1 MSLVE
6 TLASQNQLL
15 KGLVTKVQWG
25 TGRCASCD
33 SNQAEGH
40 TKHCELARILEDK
53 PYRFLGHPLGRPTT
67 LPGVWG
73 QMANALGG
81 VAKLAEEF
89 GVTPKTLQRWAYC
102 ERRPSRNDIAHV
114 QALVTVCGL
123 RMPVLKYKSIV
134 VGTPSGPEETR

>member
-1 MSLVE
+1 MSLLE
-6 TLASQNQLL
+6 TLAAQNQFL

-33 SNQAEGH
+33 SSRTEGH

-53 PYRFLGHPLGRPTT
+53 PYRSLGHRRGRPTT

-81 VAKLAEEF
+81 VAELAEEF
-89 GVTPKTLQRWAYC
+89 GVTPRTLQRWAYG
-102 ERRPSRNDIAHV
+102 ERRPSRNDIALV
-114 QALVTVCGL
+114 QAMVAVHGL
-123 RMPVLKYKSIV
+123 RMPIFKCKSIA
-134 VGTPSGPEETR
+134 VGTTSGPEETR